1 MSSAKAALESDTRVS
16 MPMFYFRIF
25 VIVKVMCNFC
35 GIGIG
40 IMHYRFTALCLYR
53 YLPLKLEEKEK
64 SVSTRYQ
71 LVH

>member
-35 GIGIG
+35 GIGI
-40 IMHYRFTALCLYR
+40 MHYRFTALCLYR